1 MAFNSNKAIYLQMA
15 DSIADDILAGRY
27 GPDERIPSVREFAG
41 TIGVNPNTAVKAYD
55 ELARDGI
62 IYNRRGLG
70 FFVSPEARHHILEKR
85 KKEFFRDVLPEV
97 AKTMRLLGISHDEL
111 LEHIN
116 DITVTHD

>member
-15 DSIADDILAGRY
+15 DNVADDILAGRY

-55 ELARDGI
+55 ELARDGV

-97 AKTMRLLGISHDEL
+97 SKTMRLLGISNDEL

-116 DITVTHD
+116 DITVTQD

>member
-1 MAFNSNKAIYLQMA
+1 MA
-15 DSIADDILAGRY
+15 DNVADDILAGRY

-55 ELARDGI
+55 ELARDGV

-97 AKTMRLLGISHDEL
+97 SKTMRLLGISNDEL

-116 DITVTHD
+116 DITVTQD